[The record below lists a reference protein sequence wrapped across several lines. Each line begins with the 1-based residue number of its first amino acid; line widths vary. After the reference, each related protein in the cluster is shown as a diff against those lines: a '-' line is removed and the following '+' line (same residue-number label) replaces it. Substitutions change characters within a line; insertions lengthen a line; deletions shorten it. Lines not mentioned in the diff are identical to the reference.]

1 MIAAG
6 TSIEEIWKSEE
17 GKEQRDNQGEQSE
30 EAYEKA
36 TRDTLGT
43 MVCCPHPNP
52 TEWITFVNNND
63 IKNFEGIKEINKV
76 LSLEWENVDADE
88 IAKVN
93 MERMKNLRT

>member
-1 MIAAG
+1 
-6 TSIEEIWKSEE
+6 
-17 GKEQRDNQGEQSE
+17 
-30 EAYEKA
+30 
-36 TRDTLGT
+36 

-93 MERMKNLRT
+93 MERMKNLRTYE